1 MVSGDILDGRFEVLD
16 EIGRGG
22 MGVVLR
28 ARDQNSGDL
37 VALKF
42 CNEPDEVSLRRFARE
57 VRCMEMIKHEHVM
70 PVLHSNLGYDPPYF
84 TMPLAVG
91 SLTSEIAAGLTEED
105 ALKSF
110 EEICLGV
117 QAIHNS
123 NATHRDIKPDNAM
136 RMSSG
141 MLVVSDMGL
150 VKFDPRDSTTL
161 TQTVAFVGTR
171 MYCAPE
177 QLGSARDADARTDVY
192 QLGKTLYEMI
202 AREPPALIDTAKVPN
217 GLAYIIER
225 ATRQHP
231 DQRYQ
236 SVGVL
241 MDAVETYV
249 RAKSPDASPD
259 REFEAAFEESQSL
272 LKSGRYKK
280 ENLETL
286 IASLLRFR
294 ENSDVLTKQ
303 FERLPDELLTVIARN
318 LSSEMQ
324 GFLEVY
330 NSALDEIV
338 SDRGFAYG
346 EYVGKKMKTIFD
358 NTDDAR
364 VKALAIKATLIV
376 AVRLNRYAAMEILDV
391 MIAQVERPEDALAV
405 ADVLREEL
413 GHYRVVAERVPR
425 VRLHRVLA
433 EVYDEATTAV
443 TSEPLADE
451 DTPFLR

>member
-1 MVSGDILDGRFEVLD
+1 MVD

-28 ARDQNSGDL
+28 ARDQDSDDL

-42 CNEPDEVSLRRFARE
+42 CYETDEVALRRFARE
-57 VRCMEMIKHEHVM
+57 VRCMELIKHEHVM
-70 PVLHSNLGYDPPYF
+70 PVLYSNLAYDPPYF
-84 TMPLAVG
+84 TMPIAIS
-91 SLTSEIAAGLTEED
+91 SLSSEIAAGMSEED
-105 ALKSF
+105 ALEAFK
-110 EEICLGV
+110 EICLGV

-136 RMSSG
+136 RLSSM

-161 TQTVAFVGTR
+161 TQTAAFVGTR

-177 QLGSARDADARTDVY
+177 QLGGARDADSRTDVY

-202 AREPPALIDTAKVPN
+202 AGEPPALIDTAKVPN

-259 REFEAAFEESQSL
+259 REFEATFEESQSL

-280 ENLETL
+280 DNLESL
-286 IASLLRFR
+286 IPSVLRFR

-303 FERLPDELLTVIARN
+303 FERLPDELLTVMARN
-318 LSSEMQ
+318 LASEMQ
-324 GFLEVY
+324 GLLEVY
-330 NSALDEIV
+330 NSAVDEV
-338 SDRGFAYG
+338 LSDRGLPYG
-346 EYVGKKMKTIFD
+346 EYVGKKMKNIFD

-364 VKALAIKATLIV
+364 LKALAIKITLVV

-391 MIAQVERPEDALAV
+391 MIARIERPEDALAV

-413 GHYRVVAERVPR
+413 EHYRIVAERVPR

-433 EVYDEATTAV
+433 EVYDEATAPAAP
-443 TSEPLADE
+443 EPVLADE
-451 DTPFLR
+451 DLPF